1 MDNKEVLQELEKVMI
16 KAALDG
22 VLTQSAVD
30 QFHAVLKQNAAQ
42 AEELRELQKVNSEII
57 DARDELSRK
66 VKIMLDDANELST
79 RAAAI
84 EEDEDEH
91 RDRKVRL
98 ACAELRVQDHK
109 EMFTTVFR
117 NSVLRKEVMTPV
129 SAGPVDQYGTK
140 QPDSLP
146 VRDTVEEEET

>member
-1 MDNKEVLQELEKVMI
+1 MSDLTTELDKLI
-16 KAALDG
+16 QKAALDG
-22 VLTQSAVD
+22 ALTPQAVD
-30 QFHAVLKQNAAQ
+30 QFHALVQQRDAQ
-42 AEELRELQKVNSEII
+42 AIELRELQKVNTEII
-57 DARDELSRK
+57 EKRDELSRK

-84 EEDEDEH
+84 EEDENDH
-91 RDRKVRL
+91 RDRKVKL
-98 ACAELRVQDHK
+98 ECAELRVKDHK

-140 QPDSLP
+140 QGDVYPS
-146 VRDTVEEEET
+146 RDTVEEEET